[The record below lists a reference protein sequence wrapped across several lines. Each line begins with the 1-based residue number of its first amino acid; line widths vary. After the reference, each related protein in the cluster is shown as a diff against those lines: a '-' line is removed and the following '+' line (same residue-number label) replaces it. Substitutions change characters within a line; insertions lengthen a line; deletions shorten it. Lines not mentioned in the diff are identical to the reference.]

1 MLLILSHLSSS
12 RTGCFCGCDTSSLE
26 LPTNLPALL
35 HHVSAHICLLL
46 SLLRTDAVAHP
57 GGQALNGW
65 DQQDTLQKKPSR
77 PFQTCQGKLSSILK
91 VFEKSKTAFHGQ
103 GKKQGRGRPGGGKNG
118 GGLWRGGT
126 QSWLSGNE
134 DLGEEEDDWVG
145 AVPRGP
151 CPGLQM
157 WYSSLRLSDGNWPGR
172 QAPSL

>member
-103 GKKQGRGRPGGGKNG
+103 GKKQGRG
-118 GGLWRGGT
+118 GLGVVRMEEVCGEGVP
-126 QSWLSGNE
+126 SHGC
-134 DLGEEEDDWVG
+134 LGMKTLVRRRMTG
-145 AVPRGP
+145 
-151 CPGLQM
+151 
-157 WYSSLRLSDGNWPGR
+157 
-172 QAPSL
+172 